1 MKKNIALLLFL
12 SIVFMASSAFAGQIN
27 IFVSDF
33 SVIGVQGKEEIKQVL
48 KTMIASRLNSGRI
61 AVNGNALEA
70 EIVVN
75 GTYIVIGKIFSLD
88 AIARDKAGSIL
99 ARVVVQGEGQDEL
112 IPAISSL
119 VDKLSAE
126 LNKVSSVDRSNAQ
139 PKSIEQGK

>member
-12 SIVFMASSAFAGQIN
+12 SIVLMASSVFAGQIKV
-27 IFVSDF
+27 FVTDF
-33 SVIGVQGKEEIKQVL
+33 SVIGTQGKEEIKQIL
-48 KTMIASRLNSGRI
+48 KTMIAARLNSDRI